1 MVNIQIGL
9 PELSSQYPVSSE
21 NIQQFHELGHICL
34 PGVVSQ
40 TEIDAYRP
48 YILEAI
54 ENNLKQNHAIEKLVK
69 GNQENWIYIDNLWCL
84 DDAVRQFILA
94 SRFGQIAADL
104 LGVDAVRLFRD
115 QTYFKKP
122 GGTDTP
128 WHQDGYFMPLD
139 TDKIIT
145 MWLPLVDVTPDM
157 APMNFVTSSHRGAR
171 YLGTSTP
178 QPAKMQQF
186 ADSITQQGYE
196 ITSYGSFGA
205 GDVTFHSGWT
215 LHSAPTNKSDRTR
228 EVLVIVYYADGA
240 RIAQPK
246 QIDSA
251 APLQERFAEQIRQQ
265 TLQTCFPGLQPGDLA
280 ATSMNPLIYQKSK
293 DL

>member
-1 MVNIQIGL
+1 MMLNIEVNL
-9 PELSSQYPVSSE
+9 PELSSEYPVSTE
-21 NIQQFHELGHICL
+21 QIQKVQEQGHIL
-34 PGVVSQ
+34 LRGVVSQ
-40 TEIDAYRP
+40 AEIDAYRP
-48 YILEAI
+48 YILKAI
-54 ENNLKQNHAIEKLVK
+54 EGNLEENHAIEKLVK
-69 GNQENWIYIDNLWCL
+69 GNQENWIYIDNLWRL
-84 DDAVRQFILA
+84 DAVARRFILA
-94 SRFGQIAADL
+94 SRFGQIAASL

-145 MWLPLVDVTPDM
+145 LWLPLVDVTPEM
-157 APMNFVTSSHRGAR
+157 APMSFVTGSHRGAK

-178 QPAKMQQF
+178 QPEKMQEF
-186 ADSITQQGYE
+186 AESIIQRGYE
-196 ITSYGSFGA
+196 ITSYGTFAA

-215 LHSAPTNKSDRTR
+215 LHSAPSNKSDRTR

-246 QIDSA
+246 KLDSM
-251 APLQERFAEQIRQQ
+251 APLQERFAEQMRQQ
-265 TLQTCFPGLQPGDLA
+265 TLNSCFGGLQPGDLA
-280 ATSMNPLIYQKSK
+280 VTPMNPLIYRKNT
-293 DL
+293 

>member
-1 MVNIQIGL
+1 MLNIEVNL
-9 PELSSQYPVSSE
+9 PELSSEYPVTSE
-21 NIQQFHELGHICL
+21 NIRQFQEQGHIL
-34 PGVVSQ
+34 LRGVVSQ
-40 TEIDAYRP
+40 VEIDAYRP
-48 YILEAI
+48 NILKAMQR
-54 ENNLKQNHAIEKLVK
+54 NLEENHAIEKLVK
-69 GNQENWIYIDNLWCL
+69 GNQENWIYINNLWSL
-84 DDAVRQFILA
+84 DEITRRFILA
-94 SRFGQIAADL
+94 SRFGQIAAQL

-145 MWLPLVDVTPDM
+145 MWLPLVDVTPEM
-157 APMNFVTSSHRGAR
+157 APMSFVTGSHRGAK

-178 QPAKMQQF
+178 QPEKMQEF
-186 ADSITQQGYE
+186 AQSIIQRGYE
-196 ITSYGSFGA
+196 ITSYGSLGA

-246 QIDSA
+246 QLDSQ
-251 APLQERFAEQIRQQ
+251 APLPERFAEQMRQQ
-265 TLQTCFPGLQPGDLA
+265 TQNSCFPGLKPGDLA
-280 ATSMNPLIYQKSK
+280 VTPMNPLIYRKNT
-293 DL
+293 